1 MISEFENPIGHVLII
16 DGDFDVSNNVKNQ
29 LESQGHSVYI
39 LNEPVNYFSVIE
51 KYSIDTIILDIMMPD
66 LEGFDVLKQITHR
79 FPQVPVIIYTALEA
93 AHPAV
98 TAMKLGA
105 FDYIVKS
112 EKEADFEKLQLE
124 VRNAVSISHS
134 MRELNQLR
142 TEVST
147 RYRSNTI
154 IGASAVM
161 QEIFEQIEKVANSN
175 ISVVIY
181 GESGTGKELVARGI
195 HNHSDRREG
204 PFADLNCA
212 AVPENLIESELFG
225 HEKGAFTG
233 AYTRK
238 IGKFEQANGG
248 TLFLDEIGDMPLMIQ
263 AKILRA
269 IQERSFERVGGLNKV
284 TVDVRI
290 LSATNKDLKQAVETQ
305 TFRNDL
311 YYRLTGFPIHIP
323 PLRERIEDI
332 PALLN
337 YFIVKFAKEM
347 NKAVTEPTPEA
358 LAALKSYAWPGN
370 VRELENII
378 QRAVVL
384 TDKHAKKLHL
394 DYLPLEIQN
403 MCPHSNDIHETEVL
417 SSISI
422 GSDRMLSFEEVEK
435 RVIQEALNRTHGNV
449 SLAAEQL
456 KIGRATMYRKIDKYD
471 LKVKK

>member
-1 MISEFENPIGHVLII
+1 MISEFENPIGHILII
-16 DGDFDVSNNVKNQ
+16 DGDFDVSNIIKNQ

-79 FPQVPVIIYTALEA
+79 FPQVPVIIYSALEA

-112 EKEADFEKLQLE
+112 EKETDFEKLQLE

-134 MRELNQLR
+134 MRELNHLR
-142 TEVST
+142 TEAST

-154 IGASAVM
+154 IGASPAM
-161 QEIFEQIEKVANSN
+161 QDIFEQIEKVANSN

-181 GESGTGKELVARGI
+181 GESGTGKELVARAI
-195 HNHSDRREG
+195 HNHSDRSEG

-269 IQERSFERVGGLNKV
+269 IQERSFERVGGLTKV
-284 TVDVRI
+284 SVDVRI
-290 LSATNKDLKQAVETQ
+290 LSATNKDLKHEVEAQ

-323 PLRERIEDI
+323 PLRERVEDI
-332 PALLN
+332 PSLVN
-337 YFIVKFAKEM
+337 HFVKRYAKDM
-347 NKAVTEPTPEA
+347 NKPLTEPTPEA
-358 LAALKSYAWPGN
+358 LAALKAYAWPGN

-384 TDKHAKKLHL
+384 ADKQAKKLHL
-394 DYLPLEIQN
+394 DFLPLEIQN
-403 MCPHSNDIHETEVL
+403 MCPRSNDLEEVEVL

-422 GSDRMLSFEEVEK
+422 GSERMLSFEEVEK
-435 RVIQEALNRTHGNV
+435 RVIQEALNRTNGNV

-471 LKVKK
+471 LKIKK